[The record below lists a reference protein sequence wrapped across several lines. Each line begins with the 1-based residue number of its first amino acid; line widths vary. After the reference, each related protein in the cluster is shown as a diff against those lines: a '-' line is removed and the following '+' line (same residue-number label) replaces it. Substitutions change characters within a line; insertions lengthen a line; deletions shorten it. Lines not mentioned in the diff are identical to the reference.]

1 MSAVLR
7 VWWTFFT
14 AVPLQRWLGAF
25 GCVLLLLGLGGGLLA
40 ADRSDVAVPIVMGFI
55 GFAVFALFPAVFV
68 TGALWRALAAPLQ
81 HQLYPYLRVRLLL
94 AVILVVATLTASPL
108 AFVAANEGPRAV
120 ALSSA
125 AVAVTGLSTAVIFAV
140 FIVTRYPRLLWLGLG
155 LAGFITI
162 SPWLKGGGAD
172 SLRAAGFSATAV
184 VGVLTLA
191 AWAAFLVAYFR
202 VARIKPMRLLA
213 AGGGALDDTTAAP
226 PLSRAS
232 ASRSLLGGR
241 LERPLSTRALLGA
254 IGLGAILALVTT
266 LLWRLPGTRTPP
278 VVNFL
283 WPWFAM
289 FVTGPP
295 AERAIR
301 ASRLLW
307 LHTGGARRETLRIV
321 EGFLGRFYL
330 FTATAVAT
338 IAVLVPFL
346 WSATVGEAVLL
357 AATSLSA
364 ALCAIYVVLFAR
376 GSAPISVAGFVAL
389 LLVQLILLA
398 PFKIEMTLPG
408 AAALT
413 LLQLAAAGVLRAA
426 AIRRWR
432 SVDWLRLRPVRDQR
446 IL

>member
-25 GCVLLLLGLGGGLLA
+25 GCVLLLLGLGGGLLSA
-40 ADRSDVAVPIVMGFI
+40 NRSDFAVPIVMGFI

-94 AVILVVATLTASPL
+94 AVILVVATLTALPL

-120 ALSSA
+120 AA
-125 AVAVTGLSTAVIFAV
+125 AAAVTGLSTAVIFAV
-140 FIVTRYPRLLWLGLG
+140 FIVTRHPRLIWLG

-162 SPWLKGGGAD
+162 PPWLKGGGAD

-184 VGVLTLA
+184 VGVLTLT

-202 VARIKPMRLLA
+202 VARIKPMRVLA
-213 AGGGALDDTTAAP
+213 AGGGALDAATAAP
-226 PLSRAS
+226 PLSRAA

-241 LERPLSTRALLGA
+241 LERRLSTRALLGA

-330 FTATAVAT
+330 FTATTVAT

-376 GSAPISVAGFVAL
+376 GSAAISVAGFVAL

-413 LLQLAAAGVLRAA
+413 VLQLAAAGVLRAA